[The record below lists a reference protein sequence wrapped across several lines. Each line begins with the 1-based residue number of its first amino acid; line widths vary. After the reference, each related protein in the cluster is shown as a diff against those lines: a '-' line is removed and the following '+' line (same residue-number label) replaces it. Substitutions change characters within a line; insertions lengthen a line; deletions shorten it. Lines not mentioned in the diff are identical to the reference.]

1 MNTTRRLLVLLGLVV
16 LVLVSI
22 LLSSASAPD
31 ATGTARSSMAQL
43 APLSNDMDDNTASA
57 AAFTA
62 WLRSK
67 TQAVV
72 DRIQAAS
79 SSSSPGAPH
88 HLGAAIMPKM
98 GNQTLRAALG
108 RSSWHLIH
116 TMGNTY
122 PNAPQPDEQESM
134 RLFIYLIG
142 RLYPCGDCAEH
153 FQAMLRTHPPE
164 PHLGSRDALSQYL
177 CKLHNKANLR
187 LGHAVFDCNKVG
199 DRWKCGCADED
210 GAPKPKIAGSTA
222 VVEEE
227 VEEDPEIAALS
238 PLERTLLIERRSL
251 FDEDYAALLARKQKE
266 MTVRDALSRGDAPL
280 AAAGSAAPT
289 TEAKAAT
296 VPPAVKAHEK
306 LRVPIPDA

>member
-31 ATGTARSSMAQL
+31 VTDTARSSMAQL
-43 APLSNDMDDNTASA
+43 APPSNDVDDSTASA

-199 DRWKCGCADED
+199 DRWKCGCADE
-210 GAPKPKIAGSTA
+210 GSPKAKTAGST

-227 VEEDPEIAALS
+227 EDEDPEIAALS
-238 PLERTLLIERRSL
+238 PLERTLLVERRSL

-266 MTVRDALSRGDAPL
+266 VAVRDALSRGDAPPS
-280 AAAGSAAPT
+280 AAGSAAPGT
-289 TEAKAAT
+289 DAGAVT
-296 VPPAVKAHEK
+296 VQPAVKVHEK
-306 LRVPIPDA
+306 PRVPIPDA

>member
-22 LLSSASAPD
+22 LLSSASAPN
-31 ATGTARSSMAQL
+31 ATGAARSSMAQL
-43 APLSNDMDDNTASA
+43 APPSNDMDDSTASA

-79 SSSSPGAPH
+79 SSPGAPH
-88 HLGAAIMPKM
+88 HLGAAIMPTM

-153 FQAMLRTHPPE
+153 FQAMLRMHPPE

-210 GAPKPKIAGSTA
+210 GAPKTKPAGSTA
-222 VVEEE
+222 VAEEDE
-227 VEEDPEIAALS
+227 EEDPEIAALG
-238 PLERTLLIERRSL
+238 PLERTLLVERRSL

-266 MTVRDALSRGDAPL
+266 MAVRDALSRGDAPP
-280 AAAGSAAPT
+280 AEGPAAPGT
-289 TEAKAAT
+289 DTGAAT

-306 LRVPIPDA
+306 PRVPIPDV

>member
-31 ATGTARSSMAQL
+31 ATGAPRSSMAQL
-43 APLSNDMDDNTASA
+43 APPSNDMDDSTASA
-57 AAFTA
+57 AAFTV

-79 SSSSPGAPH
+79 SSSSGAPH

-187 LGHAVFDCNKVG
+187 LGHTVFDCNKVG
-199 DRWKCGCADED
+199 DRWKCGCADE
-210 GAPKPKIAGSTA
+210 GAPKAAGSTA
-222 VVEEE
+222 AAAADEEE
-227 VEEDPEIAALS
+227 EEDPEIKALS
-238 PLERTLLIERRSL
+238 PLERTLLVERRSL

-266 MTVRDALSRGDAPL
+266 VAVRDALSRGDAP
-280 AAAGSAAPT
+280 AAAGSSPAGGDGV
-289 TEAKAAT
+289 AT
-296 VPPAVKAHEK
+296 VPPAVKAHDK
-306 LRVPIPDA
+306 PRVPILDA